1 MIIVWIILFLI
12 IIIISFI
19 LALRSMRDYHE
30 IPVHSKTA
38 YSLYLIKNETNVTKD
53 LLTRMN
59 SIIDQKRLVIS
70 FEKLYKGS
78 KKALVVYGP
87 ISILKTFFEELNL
100 MELEDYTFNDNEGQ
114 SKLCWEISSKNF
126 QGRPEKSVGFYKA
139 LEGLDDGDQ
148 FWWQLVLQPL
158 CEKKG
163 LSSMFKVMIRVVV
176 ITDSDE
182 KNQKIKQA
190 LDKIIK
196 ESELLILPQV
206 YSSKQVFEF
215 YQQRSLSQTLLVS
228 GEGHFVCSVEDVRQL
243 LS

>member
-1 MIIVWIILFLI
+1 MIIIWIILFAVI
-12 IIIISFI
+12 ILISFI

-30 IPVHSKTA
+30 IPIHSKTA
-38 YSLYLIKNETNVTKD
+38 YSLYLIKNEANLTED
-53 LLTRMN
+53 LLTRIN
-59 SIIDQKRLVIS
+59 SIINQKRLVVS
-70 FEKLYKGS
+70 FERLCKGS

-87 ISILKTFFEELNL
+87 VPILKTFFEELNL

-126 QGRPEKSVGFYKA
+126 QGHPEKSVGFYKA
-139 LEGLDDGDQ
+139 LENLDNGDQ

-163 LSSMFKVMIRVVV
+163 LSPMFKAMIRAVV

-190 LDKIIK
+190 VDRIIK
-196 ESELLILPQV
+196 ESELLVLPQI

-228 GEGHFVCSVEDVRQL
+228 GEGHFVCSASDVNQL

>member
-1 MIIVWIILFLI
+1 MIIIWIVLFSVIIL
-12 IIIISFI
+12 ISFI

-38 YSLYLIKNETNVTKD
+38 YSLYLIKNEANLTKD
-53 LLTRMN
+53 LLTRIN

-70 FEKLYKGS
+70 FERLCKGS

-100 MELEDYTFNDNEGQ
+100 MELENYTLNDNEGQ

-126 QGRPEKSVGFYKA
+126 QGRSEESVGFYKA
-139 LEGLDDGDQ
+139 LEDLNDGEQ

-163 LSSMFKVMIRVVV
+163 LSLMFKVMIRAVV

-182 KNQKIKQA
+182 KNQKIKQS
-190 LDKIIK
+190 LDQVIK
-196 ESELLILPQV
+196 ESELSVLPQV
-206 YSSKQVFEF
+206 YSSKQIFEF
-215 YQQRSLSQTLLVS
+215 YQQRSLSQTLLVKD
-228 GEGHFVCSVEDVRQL
+228 EGHFVCSVEDVRQL